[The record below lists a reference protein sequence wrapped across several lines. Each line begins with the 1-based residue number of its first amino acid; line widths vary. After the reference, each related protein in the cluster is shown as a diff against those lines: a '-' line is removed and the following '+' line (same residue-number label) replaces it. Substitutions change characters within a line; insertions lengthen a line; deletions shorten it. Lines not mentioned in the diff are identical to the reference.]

1 MNVLQWLE
9 VWYSRQCDGD
19 WEHSQVVSITTLD
32 NPGWSVDIFL
42 GGTELED
49 KGFELLNIDR
59 SDVDW
64 VYGKVSDNI
73 FQGRGGVN
81 NLEEILQIFQQWAML
96 NED

>member
-42 GGTELED
+42 GELNWRI
-49 KGFELLNIDR
+49 KVLNC
-59 SDVDW
+59 
-64 VYGKVSDNI
+64 
-73 FQGRGGVN
+73 
-81 NLEEILQIFQQWAML
+81 
-96 NED
+96 